1 MEKQINQKLEQH
13 QVQFKADIKEWLSA
27 HNASVIDNKDKTTLL
42 TGEFLQFIY
51 DYNNMQINE
60 NDLKKRKRIK
70 NVVPQFEL
78 CIAKRA
84 NGEQCTRRKKA
95 MEEGDKGDKGE
106 EGEGASDAS
115 KKAATHFCG
124 THIKGIPHGVVSS
137 DIEIPKPNTKVEVW
151 VKDIKGINYYIDS
164 NHNVY
169 KPEDILTNKINPAII
184 AKWTKLS
191 EDVYSI
197 PQFGI

>member
-27 HNASVIDNKDKTTLL
+27 HNVSVVDNKDKTTLL

-51 DYNNMQINE
+51 DYNNMQICDS
-60 NDLKKRKRIK
+60 DLKKRKRIK

-95 MEEGDKGDKGE
+95 LEESASA
-106 EGEGASDAS
+106 EGASAEGSQTSS
-115 KKAATHFCG
+115 KEATHFCG

-169 KPEDILTNKINPAII
+169 KPEDILTNKINPSII

>member
-27 HNASVIDNKDKTTLL
+27 HNVSVVDNKDKMTLL
-42 TGEFLQFIY
+42 TSEFLQFIY
-51 DYNNMQINE
+51 DYNNMQICE

-84 NGEQCTRRKKA
+84 NGEQCTRRKKV
-95 MEEGDKGDKGE
+95 EEC
-106 EGEGASDAS
+106 ASVDS
-115 KKAATHFCG
+115 EQTSGKEAATHFCG
-124 THIKGIPHGVVSS
+124 THIKGIPHGVVSN
-137 DIEIPKPNTKVEVW
+137 DVEIPKPNTKVEVW

-169 KPEDILTNKINPAII
+169 KPEDILTNKINPSII
-184 AKWTKLS
+184 AKWIKLS

>member
-27 HNASVIDNKDKTTLL
+27 HNVSVIDNKDKNTLL

-84 NGEQCTRRKKA
+84 NGEQCTRRKKIL
-95 MEEGDKGDKGE
+95 EDTCSNSVGVESE
-106 EGEGASDAS
+106 VI
-115 KKAATHFCG
+115 HFCG

-151 VKDIKGINYYIDS
+151 VKDIKGINYYIDA

-169 KPEDILTNKINPAII
+169 RPEDILTNKLNPSVI

-191 EDVYSI
+191 EDIYSI

>member
-27 HNASVIDNKDKTTLL
+27 HNVSVIDNKDKTTLL

-95 MEEGDKGDKGE
+95 LEEG
-106 EGEGASDAS
+106 SDQTS
-115 KKAATHFCG
+115 GKEAATHFCG

-137 DIEIPKPNTKVEVW
+137 DVEIPKPNTKVEVW

-169 KPEDILTNKINPAII
+169 KPEDILTNKINPSII